1 MVSHV
6 VLMKARPDLRPDEKQ
21 AFVDAFKRAIQ
32 DITAIRGVRLGRR
45 ITHGAG
51 YEAAARDEADFLAIL
66 DFDDV
71 HALQTYLRH
80 PAHDELG
87 RRFGESLASATVYDF
102 ELADLDAL
110 AK

>member
-1 MVSHV
+1 
-6 VLMKARPDLRPDEKQ
+6 MKPRPDLRPDEKQ
-21 AFVDAFKRAIQ
+21 AFVDAFKRAVREIP
-32 DITAIRGVRLGRR
+32 AIRGVRLGRR

-51 YEAAARDEADFLAIL
+51 YETAAPDGADFLAIL

-71 HALQTYLRH
+71 HALQTYLLH

-87 RRFGESLASATVYDF
+87 RRFGQALASATVYDF